1 LSEITEST
9 KHAKPK
15 LPSTRKY
22 YSKHAAN
29 DCKRETRYNHA
40 MSETVKLSTLIPDGK
55 NANLG
60 SPRGNQMIEDSLRQ
74 YGAGRSILLDKHGN
88 IVAGNK
94 TVENAAAIGMD
105 DVIVVQSDGTK
116 LVAVQRTDLDL
127 ADPHTRQLAIADNRS
142 SQVSLDWDTE
152 TLKGLVDDGVD
163 LAPFWTADELAA
175 MWPQDG
181 AGDGNASQT
190 LAERF
195 GVPPFSVLDARQGY
209 WQERKKAW
217 LSLGIQSE
225 VGRGGGNLGRQS
237 GSDGVRIELLPQS
250 AAPGGSARP
259 ACDYSKHKRG
269 DGRGRPISG
278 GGADLSKSG
287 AVAAHG
293 KGGCKAQF
301 MRDRGYA

>member
-1 LSEITEST
+1 
-9 KHAKPK
+9 
-15 LPSTRKY
+15 
-22 YSKHAAN
+22 
-29 DCKRETRYNHA
+29 
-40 MSETVKLSTLIPDGK
+40 
-55 NANLG
+55 
-60 SPRGNQMIEDSLRQ
+60 MIEDSLRQ